1 MAESP
6 SYSLGPL
13 PWSEEILRKAYF
25 HSFSKAEKAI
35 EEHPGFA
42 VCRELRALQLSLGI
56 FLDSVSDLLQAIDTF
71 RVDAQCPE
79 FWTRPARSRFEG
91 RELAVRRGVFAAAA
105 SALALVG
112 HSRSFREKTA
122 VTKEEYTRQVRET
135 IDEHQHRFVQAL
147 RNYVIHFRMIKVPW
161 QITSSASRRQTEFL
175 LRREALLQWN
185 GWDPK
190 ARVFMDLYPDGID
203 VEKLFSGYRTCV
215 ADFQAWF
222 QGEVARV
229 SEPHLSEYREYE
241 RMLKRFGSRVSWNM
255 VLHLVEVR
263 RLDPF
268 AYLDRYLKKT
278 ELDGVLALPRKSRVQ
293 IDRIIEILDEDG
305 ACDAELR
312 GRVYGCFEGSSPL
325 ARE

>member
-6 SYSLGPL
+6 NYSLGPL

-42 VCRELRALQLSLGI
+42 VCRELRALQLSLEI
-56 FLDSVSDLLQAIDTF
+56 FLDSVSDLLQSIDAF
-71 RVDAQCPE
+71 RVDAQSPE
-79 FWTRPARSRFEG
+79 FWTRPARSRFRG
-91 RELAVRRGVFAAAA
+91 RELAVRRGVFAAAT
-105 SALALVG
+105 SAMDLVH
-112 HSRSFREKTA
+112 HSGSSRKKTEIA
-122 VTKEEYTRQVRET
+122 EEEYTRQVRET
-135 IDEHQHRFVQAL
+135 IDVHQHGFVQRL
-147 RNYVIHFRMIKVPW
+147 RNYITHFRMIEVPW
-161 QITSSASRRQTEFL
+161 QMTSSASGKQTQFL
-175 LRREALLQWN
+175 LRRNVLLQWH
-185 GWDPK
+185 GWNRQDK
-190 ARVFMDLYPDGID
+190 AFIGRYPDGID
-203 VEKLFSGYRTCV
+203 VEELFTTYRTCV
-215 ADFQAWF
+215 ERFQAWF

-241 RMLKRFGSRVSWNM
+241 RILKRFGSRASWNM

-312 GRVYGCFEGSSPL
+312 GRVYGCFEGSSP
-325 ARE
+325 